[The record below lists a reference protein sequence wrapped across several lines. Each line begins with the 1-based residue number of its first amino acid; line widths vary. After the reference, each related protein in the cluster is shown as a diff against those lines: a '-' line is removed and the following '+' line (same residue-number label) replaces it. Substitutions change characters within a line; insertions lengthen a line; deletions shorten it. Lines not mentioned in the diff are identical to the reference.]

1 MENNQ
6 KIYKFPRVC
15 SISGEGMW
23 EGYCFGDGEEYAK
36 EKEFAETIARRN
48 GYATLQESYDD
59 GHHYWTEWYDEGL
72 DEDGWYESEHEDG
85 RDAVWVDAGLP
96 PVTMVE
102 FGSVVFEFIPSERD
116 EWQSDGVYDYHYDLD
131 NNEVCVYR
139 IVDGVTD
146 VSNTIH
152 KQTIQSPER

>member
-6 KIYKFPRVC
+6 KIYKFPRKC
-15 SISGEGMW
+15 DITGKGMW
-23 EGYCFGDGEEYAK
+23 EGYCFGDGEVYIADK
-36 EKEFAETIARRN
+36 WNAED
-48 GYATLQESYDD
+48 YATKTLGYNSLEEAYEDD
-59 GHHYWTEWYDEGL
+59 AYYWTEWQDL
-72 DEDGWYESEHEDG
+72 DEDGWYESEHQDG
-85 RDAVWVDAGLP
+85 RDASGVDAGLP

-139 IVDGVTD
+139 IVDGVAD

-152 KQTIQSPER
+152 KQTIER